1 MVYDSVMSQ
10 PMPPSFSSGGP
21 KKKGPLFWILIVVA
35 VVVVLGMAVVGLG
48 GYFIYRAASNAGV
61 SPQLF
66 KTNPALATAKLAV
79 AMNPDLEEVSID
91 EATGSIKVRSK
102 SSGKVVTMRIDPN
115 TKRMTSIAEDGSEVQ
130 IGNLGDAS
138 LPDWLPAYPGTTPQ
152 GTLSSKTDKGTS
164 LTFNFRTSDSNK
176 KVLDFYAA
184 QVTKAGLEV
193 TSNSITPG
201 AGMLLAEDR
210 AKGRQVV
217 VTVSATG
224 DVVMS
229 VAEGK

>member
-1 MVYDSVMSQ
+1 MISVM
-10 PMPPSFSSGGP
+10 P

-35 VVVVLGMAVVGLG
+35 VFVVLGMAVVGLG
-48 GYFIYRAASNAGV
+48 GYFIYRAASSAGV
-61 SPQLF
+61 SSELF
-66 KTNPALATAKLAV
+66 KINPALATAKLAV

-102 SSGKVVTMRIDPN
+102 SSGKVVTMRIDPT

-130 IGNLGDAS
+130 IGNLGDAA
-138 LPDWLPAYPGTTPQ
+138 LPDWLPPYPGTSPQ

-164 LTFNFRTSDSNK
+164 LTFNFRTRDSNK
-176 KVLDFYAA
+176 KVLDYFAA
-184 QVTKAGLEV
+184 EVTKAGLEV
-193 TSNSITPG
+193 TSNSVTPG

-217 VTVSATG
+217 ITVSATG
-224 DVVMS
+224 DVSIS
-229 VAEGK
+229 VEERK